1 MTGPDVTRG
10 TIVRRLPPALSQ
22 VERAG
27 ALTELPLRIAQIS
40 DIHCG
45 HGTFDADWMTALVG
59 RLNEMRPDVV
69 LVVGDL
75 TAKGYEWEYE
85 EAARWLQGIEAPQVV
100 IPGNHDYRNVG
111 YIHYKH
117 YFGEAFSRVRVA
129 FAPERAERLV
139 ATGFTVVGV
148 DSAEPDI
155 NEGNVGIEH
164 YGWIREQ
171 FDEPDDIKVFAIHH
185 HLVPIPGTGR
195 ERNIIT
201 DAGDLLA
208 ELTRQ
213 DLDVI
218 VAGHKHVP
226 FFWGLNGI
234 LLCNSGTATTRRIRG
249 RTPPSWNEIVVDAST
264 IKVYVHYAD
273 GRRQLAVIF
282 NRKTRRLTREAFYLT
297 EAFLQTNQVL
307 PP

>member
-1 MTGPDVTRG
+1 MGPVTTAG
-10 TIVRRLPPALSQ
+10 TIVRRLASTLS
-22 VERAG
+22 RAEDQRSL
-27 ALTELPLRIAQIS
+27 AELPLRLAQVS

-45 HGTFDADWMTALVG
+45 HGTFDADWMRSLIK
-59 RLNEMRPDVV
+59 RLNAMQPDVV

-85 EAARWLQGIEAPQVV
+85 EAVRWLEAIEAPTLV

-117 YFGEAFSRVRVA
+117 HFGEPFCRVREA
-129 FAPERAERLV
+129 FDPVRAERLV

-171 FDEPDDIKVFAIHH
+171 FDEPDDVKIFAIHH

-208 ELTRQ
+208 ELTRL
-213 DLDVI
+213 DLDVV

-226 FFWGLNGI
+226 FFRGLNGI
-234 LLCNSGTATTRRIRG
+234 LLCNSGTATTRRVRG

-264 IKVYVHYAD
+264 IKVYLHYAD
-273 GRRQLAVIF
+273 GRRQLAVLF
-282 NRKTRRLTREAFYLT
+282 NRKTRAITREAFYLT
-297 EAFLQTNQVL
+297 DAFLEANQVL

>member
-1 MTGPDVTRG
+1 MGPVTTAG
-10 TIVRRLPPALSQ
+10 TIVRLLASTPS
-22 VERAG
+22 RAEDQRSL
-27 ALTELPLRIAQIS
+27 AELPLRLAQIS

-45 HGTFDADWMTALVG
+45 HGTFHEDWMRALIE
-59 RLNEMRPDVV
+59 RLNDMRPDVV

-75 TAKGYEWEYE
+75 TASGYEWEYE
-85 EAARWLQGIEAPQVV
+85 EAVRWLEGIAAPKVV
-100 IPGNHDYRNVG
+100 VPGNHDYRNVG
-111 YIHYKH
+111 YLHYKH
-117 YFGEAFSRVRVA
+117 HFGGAFGRVRQA
-129 FAPERAERLV
+129 FDPLRAERLV

-148 DSAEPDI
+148 DSAEPDVDD
-155 NEGNVGIEH
+155 GNVGLEH

-171 FDEPDDIKVFAIHH
+171 FDQPEDVKIFAIHH

-195 ERNIIT
+195 ERNIIS

-208 ELTRQ
+208 ELTRL

-218 VAGHKHVP
+218 VAGHRHVP

-234 LLCNSGTATTRRIRG
+234 LLCNSGTATTRRVRG

-264 IKVYVHYAD
+264 VKVYLHYAD

-282 NRKTRRLTREAFYLT
+282 NRKTRAITREAFYLT
-297 EAFLQTNQVL
+297 EAFLEANQVL

>member
-1 MTGPDVTRG
+1 MRSL
-10 TIVRRLPPALSQ
+10 IERINALQ
-22 VERAG
+22 A
-27 ALTELPLRIAQIS
+27 
-40 DIHCG
+40 
-45 HGTFDADWMTALVG
+45 
-59 RLNEMRPDVV
+59 DVV

-85 EAARWLQGIEAPQVV
+85 EAVSWLEQIEPPKVV

-111 YIHYKH
+111 YIHYKRH
-117 YFGEAFSRVRVA
+117 FGESFSRAQQTFDPV
-129 FAPERAERLV
+129 RAERLV

-155 NEGNVGIEH
+155 NEGNVGLEH

-171 FDEPDDIKVFAIHH
+171 FDEPDDVKILAIHH

-208 ELTRQ
+208 ELTRL
-213 DLDVI
+213 DLDVV

-226 FFWGLNGI
+226 FFWGVNGI
-234 LLCNSGTATTRRIRG
+234 LLCNSGTATTKRVRG

-264 IKVYVHYAD
+264 IKVYLHYSD

-282 NRKTRRLTREAFYLT
+282 NRKTRAITREAFFLT
-297 EAFLQTNQVL
+297 EAFLETNQVL

>member
-1 MTGPDVTRG
+1 MTAPVGIAR
-10 TIVRRLPPALSQ
+10 TIVRRLPPELSPA
-22 VERAG
+22 ERAG
-27 ALTELPLRIAQIS
+27 ALAALPLRIAQIS

-45 HGTFDADWMTALVG
+45 HGTFDADWMQSLVE
-59 RLNEMRPDVV
+59 RLNAMRPDVV

-117 YFGEAFSRVRVA
+117 YFGEPFSRVRVA
-129 FAPERAERLV
+129 FEPVRAERLV
-139 ATGFTVVGV
+139 ATGVTVVGV

-155 NEGNVGIEH
+155 NEGNVGMEN
-164 YGWIREQ
+164 YQWIREQ
-171 FDEPDDIKVFAIHH
+171 FDEPDDVKVFAIHH

-234 LLCNSGTATTRRIRG
+234 LLCNSGTATTKRIRG

-297 EAFLQTNQVL
+297 EAFLETNQVL